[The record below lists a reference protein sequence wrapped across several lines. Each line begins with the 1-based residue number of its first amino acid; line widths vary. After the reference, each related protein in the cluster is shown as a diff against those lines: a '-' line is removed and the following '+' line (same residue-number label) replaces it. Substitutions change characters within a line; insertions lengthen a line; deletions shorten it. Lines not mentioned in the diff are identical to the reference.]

1 MAVSDGRGLP
11 IEPVP
16 DSRPSALSLAS
27 DVYGRLA
34 CGRLDPDEAVVTG
47 VVAIEGDIDL
57 GGALVHQFN
66 YMF

>member
-1 MAVSDGRGLP
+1 VTDGRAHPLDAAP
-11 IEPVP
+11 EVP
-16 DSRPSALSLAS
+16 SVSVSLAS
-27 DVYGRLA
+27 DTYGRLA

-57 GGALVHQFN
+57 GGALVRQLN

>member
-1 MAVSDGRGLP
+1 
-11 IEPVP
+11 
-16 DSRPSALSLAS
+16 LAS